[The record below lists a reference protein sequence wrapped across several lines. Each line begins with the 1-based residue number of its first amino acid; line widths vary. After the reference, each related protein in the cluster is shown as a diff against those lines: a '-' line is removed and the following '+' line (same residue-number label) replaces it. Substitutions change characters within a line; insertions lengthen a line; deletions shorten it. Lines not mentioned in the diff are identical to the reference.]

1 MGLLPLDLVLSRVET
16 SRAESQAALFHDL
29 LHFAE
34 AFLKTYVAAI
44 VAAIPDESDRHR
56 YRLCHKLVRA
66 ASIGEWDDVLGDVST
81 GPASQY
87 LMPGGA
93 AIQQE
98 LSGRSGRGSWAYDA
112 AALLHGCLKQV
123 LPAAEPLPTKV
134 EGRRW
139 FDLLVQFRNK
149 TKGHG
154 AVTNDTI
161 GKIVG
166 DLERSI
172 RLYLDNSVVP
182 KLQWVFLK
190 RNLSGKYHVVGLA
203 TGSSAF
209 DKLKGDRTVN
219 LSDGVYI
226 YLGGPCRAELIEAT
240 VDVTEFYYPNGH
252 FRQRTCE
259 WLSYITGTRKDMDGT
274 PYLAPATALPA
285 SGTEGAHSLD
295 LVGRCFAN
303 LPPPPQEYVSRE
315 ELEFELAHVLENDRH
330 PVVTLVGRGGIGK
343 TCLALKVLHQ
353 LAHSTMERFIGIVW
367 LSARDIDLLPQG
379 PKLVKPA
386 VLTTKDIAREVSAL
400 FQPKGW
406 DQKGFDAEKYLSES
420 LGRSE
425 EGPLLLVFDNFE
437 IGRAHV

>member
-139 FDLLVQFRNK
+139 F
-149 TKGHG
+149 
-154 AVTNDTI
+154 
-161 GKIVG
+161 
-166 DLERSI
+166 
-172 RLYLDNSVVP
+172 
-182 KLQWVFLK
+182 
-190 RNLSGKYHVVGLA
+190 
-203 TGSSAF
+203 
-209 DKLKGDRTVN
+209 
-219 LSDGVYI
+219 
-226 YLGGPCRAELIEAT
+226 
-240 VDVTEFYYPNGH
+240 
-252 FRQRTCE
+252 
-259 WLSYITGTRKDMDGT
+259 
-274 PYLAPATALPA
+274 
-285 SGTEGAHSLD
+285 
-295 LVGRCFAN
+295 
-303 LPPPPQEYVSRE
+303 
-315 ELEFELAHVLENDRH
+315 
-330 PVVTLVGRGGIGK
+330 
-343 TCLALKVLHQ
+343 
-353 LAHSTMERFIGIVW
+353 
-367 LSARDIDLLPQG
+367 
-379 PKLVKPA
+379 
-386 VLTTKDIAREVSAL
+386 
-400 FQPKGW
+400 
-406 DQKGFDAEKYLSES
+406 
-420 LGRSE
+420 
-425 EGPLLLVFDNFE
+425 
-437 IGRAHV
+437 